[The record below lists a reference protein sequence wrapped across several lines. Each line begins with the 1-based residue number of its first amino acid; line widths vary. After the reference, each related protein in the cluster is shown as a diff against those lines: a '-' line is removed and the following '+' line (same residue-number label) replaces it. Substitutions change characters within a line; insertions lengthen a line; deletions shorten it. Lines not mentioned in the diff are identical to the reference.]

1 MPVHDVC
8 CPLPASASSVT
19 AALSLARWLLVVAI
33 MIVGIVVVGG
43 ITRLT
48 ESGVS
53 ITEWNVVSGTLP
65 ADPGAMAGRIRRYRQ
80 TPQYILV
87 NGPAG

>member
-8 CPLPASASSVT
+8 CPLPASASSPSL

-65 ADPGAMAGRIRRYRQ
+65 R
-80 TPQYILV
+80 
-87 NGPAG
+87 